1 MSSHDRLRRRV
12 VAAICIAALAG
23 GCQVR
28 PLYATSSFGSDGRV
42 ETVDALKQI
51 AVEVQ
56 KDRVGQAL
64 MNALIFA
71 FRGGSELQRPAYV
84 LRLIVREEKTEL
96 AVRESE
102 EVPAANLVALTVTFT
117 LTQSDSRRVIAQG
130 TAYDT
135 VSYDFS
141 TQRFANLRAQ
151 RDAENRAVQKIAE
164 EIRMRVAA
172 ALAAP

>member
-1 MSSHDRLRRRV
+1 MSSPDRFRRGL
-12 VAAICIAALAG
+12 VAAVCVAALAG

-28 PLYATSSFGSDGRV
+28 PLYATSPSGVAGGVDTV
-42 ETVDALKQI
+42 EALKQI

-71 FRGGSELQRPAYV
+71 LRGGSALQRPAYV

-117 LTQSDSRRVIAQG
+117 LTHSETRKVVIQG

-151 RDAENRAVQKIAE
+151 RDAENRAVQKIAD